1 MDLEWSRARYA
12 AQNVGKSLERPLK
25 CEYSAGTKMHDTMT
39 ITCKQDLLDM
49 QLCDK
54 YRAVCLCKSVCKF
67 GKVLNRT
74 EKKDGNLAYL
84 GGNGDG

>member
-1 MDLEWSRARYA
+1 
-12 AQNVGKSLERPLK
+12 
-25 CEYSAGTKMHDTMT
+25 MHDTMT